1 MSTAVLERR
10 RLKKLRRARRPS
22 CRPQDSEGEFLW
34 LVSLSDLMILLFV
47 FFVTLFSM
55 TYKKISTRELDK
67 IATAVTGKKPEA
79 ARNLDAI
86 QASLLKWVVD
96 RKLLDHVSIEPKE
109 DALILEIGESVLFE
123 SGRFDLNEK
132 SRELIS
138 QIGSFLNR
146 LPKPYRLGVE
156 GHTDDVPSGNELD
169 NWQLS
174 SRRAGAVLSALKLPS
189 EILERTVL
197 LAYADK
203 RPLLPNVDS
212 AARAKN
218 RRVTLRVF

>member
-10 RLKKLRRARRPS
+10 RLKKFRRARRPG
-22 CRPQDSEGEFLW
+22 RPQDSEGEFLW

-55 TYKKISTRELDK
+55 TYKKLSTRELDK
-67 IATAVTGKKPEA
+67 IATAVTGQKPEA

-96 RKLLDHVSIEPKE
+96 RKLLEQVSVEPKE

-123 SGRFDLNEK
+123 SGEFELSGK
-132 SRELIS
+132 SQELIS

-146 LPKPYRLGVE
+146 LPKPYRLGIE
-156 GHTDDVPSGNELD
+156 GHTDDVPAGGELD

-174 SRRAGAVLSALKLPS
+174 SRRAGAVLSALKLPT

-203 RPLLPNVDS
+203 RPLLPNTDAVS
-212 AARAKN
+212 RAKN